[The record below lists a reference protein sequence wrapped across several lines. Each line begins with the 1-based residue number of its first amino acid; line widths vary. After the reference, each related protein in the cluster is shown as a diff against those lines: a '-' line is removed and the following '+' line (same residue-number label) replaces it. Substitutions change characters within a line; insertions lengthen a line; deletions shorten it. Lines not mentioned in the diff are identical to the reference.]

1 MKKSKDEKR
10 NKIIEH
16 KKRELNY
23 YNVAARG
30 FEESKKLKIAP
41 KDAIISLQNVN
52 KIYPNFVQ
60 AVFDFSLDIKPQE
73 FIVYVG
79 PSGCGKST
87 TLRMIAGL
95 EEITAGDLYIDGK
108 YANDIEPKN
117 RNISMVFQS
126 YALYPNMTV
135 RQNLS
140 FGLEIQNLKKDVI
153 AERVEKAARI
163 LEIDEYLDRKPSA
176 LSGGQ
181 RQRVALGRAIVK
193 ASPVFLMDKPLSNL
207 DAKLRIQMRSE
218 IVSIHNRIGATT
230 VYVTHDQT
238 EAMTMATRIV
248 VMDKGRVQQIGTPEE
263 VYSHPNNLFVAT
275 FIGSPAMNAVNA
287 IYDNG
292 VIKFEDGYKFSLDKD
307 KNNLVMSFINKQV
320 KEYEELLLE
329 TSKKLDKRKL
339 YLSSKAERY
348 KVNSLFKLERKYARK
363 EGLHRTNI
371 SNLEKAL
378 ADGDTDGIQEGI
390 DYLKRKLDVLLTR
403 KDTELKTINSNYQ
416 TLLAKEAGTEDKHAR
431 QRIEKDDEI
440 EVYNQEITDYMKNI
454 DYYKECKT
462 KKRLPIKFGI
472 RPEDIKPKIA
482 GETFENEAPEIKATI
497 DFVELLGYEYYL
509 YFKFNGMKFI
519 SKANVGKHKYVMGE
533 EHTLTF
539 DENKMSLFDFKS
551 GLSLFKINT

>member
-1 MKKSKDEKR
+1 
-10 NKIIEH
+10 
-16 KKRELNY
+16 
-23 YNVAARG
+23 
-30 FEESKKLKIAP
+30 
-41 KDAIISLQNVN
+41 
-52 KIYPNFVQ
+52 
-60 AVFDFSLDIKPQE
+60 
-73 FIVYVG
+73 
-79 PSGCGKST
+79 
-87 TLRMIAGL
+87 MIAGL

-140 FGLEIQNLKKDVI
+140 FGLEIQNLKRCDCWKSG
-153 AERVEKAARI
+153 KAARI

-193 ASPVFLMDKPLSNL
+193 ASPVFLMDEPLSNL

-329 TSKKLDKRKL
+329 TSK
-339 YLSSKAERY
+339 
-348 KVNSLFKLERKYARK
+348 N
-363 EGLHRTNI
+363 
-371 SNLEKAL
+371 
-378 ADGDTDGIQEGI
+378 
-390 DYLKRKLDVLLTR
+390 
-403 KDTELKTINSNYQ
+403 
-416 TLLAKEAGTEDKHAR
+416 
-431 QRIEKDDEI
+431 
-440 EVYNQEITDYMKNI
+440 
-454 DYYKECKT
+454 
-462 KKRLPIKFGI
+462 
-472 RPEDIKPKIA
+472 
-482 GETFENEAPEIKATI
+482 
-497 DFVELLGYEYYL
+497 
-509 YFKFNGMKFI
+509 
-519 SKANVGKHKYVMGE
+519 
-533 EHTLTF
+533 
-539 DENKMSLFDFKS
+539 
-551 GLSLFKINT
+551 